1 MKPLFAKPI
10 KLVLLAT
17 FAAMVV
23 TALFFWPNL
32 HFAVAVASSDSRP
45 ALLRNADRGTPVPA
59 FRERFSSGTS
69 EKELLRWLAESN
81 FELNGT
87 GNATLIIHAL
97 PCNET
102 VEVSWTSV
110 DKIIQRSSAV
120 VRQDGCL

>member
-1 MKPLFAKPI
+1 MKPLFAKLI
-10 KLVLLAT
+10 KLVILAT

-23 TALFFWPNL
+23 TALFFWPTL
-32 HFAVAVASSDSRP
+32 QFAVAVASSDSRP
-45 ALLRNADRGTPVPA
+45 ALLRDADRGTPVPS
-59 FRERFSSGTS
+59 FQERFSSGTS
-69 EKELLRWLAESN
+69 ETELLTWLAENN
-81 FELNGT
+81 FETNST

-110 DKIIQRSSAV
+110 DKIIQQSSAV